1 MKLQHR
7 IILRTA
13 KTIQAVN
20 LAQHYKLKED
30 NRETTPFKLVFFTGA
45 SGLNYLNSSLI
56 SVHKFWKQLPDIC
69 IVSDG
74 TSIDVLKKGL
84 IKWSKKVHIFSW
96 EECALSFKEKGN
108 TYLYDYATNVL
119 IGKKLI
125 GLLYCAEKFPI
136 LYSDTDVLWL
146 NSPSGLDFDSS
157 HKPQIKMS
165 KDIGFFYTKELLD
178 NLKEQS
184 CFDTTPFNS
193 GVMYLSGNF
202 SVYPKWKALS
212 EYLGTHDNMGWF
224 SEQTTFAIL
233 NNFFNPDNFFT
244 TDEVLIKVDDVY
256 SLKYTRKK
264 YPNVLARHYVNVKG
278 TTFWRD
284 FTYIFFKK

>member
-13 KTIQAVN
+13 KSIEAVN
-20 LAQHYKLKED
+20 LAAHYKLKED

-56 SVHKFWKQLPDIC
+56 SIYKFWKKIPEIC

-74 TSIDVLKKGL
+74 TPKDVLNKGL
-84 IKWSKKVHIFSW
+84 IKWPKIVDIFSW

-108 TYLYDYATNVL
+108 THLYNYATNVL
-119 IGKKLI
+119 IGKKLT

-146 NSPSGLDFDSS
+146 NSPSEIEFDTNR
-157 HKPQIKMS
+157 KPQIKMS
-165 KDIGFFYTKELLD
+165 NDIGFFYTKELLE
-178 NLKEQS
+178 NLNEQN
-184 CFDTTPFNS
+184 CFNTTPYNS
-193 GVMYLSGNF
+193 GVMFLNGDF

-212 EYLGTHDNMGWF
+212 EYLGTHHNMGWF

-233 NNFFNPDNFFT
+233 NNFFNPNNFFKR
-244 TDEVLIKVDDVY
+244 DEVLINVDDAY
-256 SLKYTRKK
+256 SLKYTKKK

-284 FTYIFFKK
+284 FTYMFFKK